1 MAVTQETF
9 NGLNYLLYFIVMS
22 RLLSPTDCYYCRSNT
37 NIQRIKFPCDCL
49 IYTHPDCYKAYVS
62 ENKEAIK
69 GHWKLNCPQCS
80 LPFTLPD
87 QYQIQVNIIQDD
99 EELQPFTRREI
110 RRERCKVC
118 AVLSVQSAAMLGLLG
133 VVVWG
138 YARII
143 LGII

>member
-1 MAVTQETF
+1 MTETREKV
-9 NGLNYLLYFIVMS
+9 NS
-22 RLLSPTDCYYCRSNT
+22 
-37 NIQRIKFPCDCL
+37 K
-49 IYTHPDCYKAYVS
+49 
-62 ENKEAIK
+62 
-69 GHWKLNCPQCS
+69 WKLHCPQCN
-80 LPFTLPD
+80 LMFTLPD
-87 QYQIQVNIIQDD
+87 YHHIQINIIQDD

-118 AVLSVQSAAMLGLLG
+118 AILSVQSAAMLGLLG